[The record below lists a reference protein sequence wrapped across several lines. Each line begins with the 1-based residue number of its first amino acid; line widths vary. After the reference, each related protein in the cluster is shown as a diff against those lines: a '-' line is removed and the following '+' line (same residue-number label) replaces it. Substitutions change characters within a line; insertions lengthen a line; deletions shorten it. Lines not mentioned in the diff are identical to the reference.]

1 MEFKIVI
8 RPSEGEL
15 AAEVAAFLA
24 VGWEPLGGVAVNPP
38 RPKRPA
44 EYMRVLVRHLRA

>member
-8 RPSEGEL
+8 RPSESEL
-15 AAEVAAFLA
+15 AVQVAVFLA

-38 RPKRPA
+38 RPNRPT
-44 EYMRVLVRHLRA
+44 EYMRVLVRHLRP